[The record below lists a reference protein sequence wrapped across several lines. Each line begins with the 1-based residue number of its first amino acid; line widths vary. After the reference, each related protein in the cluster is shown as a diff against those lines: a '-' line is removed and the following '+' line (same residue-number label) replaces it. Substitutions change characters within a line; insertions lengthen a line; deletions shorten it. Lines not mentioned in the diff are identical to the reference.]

1 MSDTELLINQN
12 LNLLVKALNQ
22 KKVKEE
28 DTKYIEIILDLLNQ
42 ELLLPKSENLPKLQL
57 LKKLLSEMRFEKN
70 VPNFL
75 VSYQSILVLIQLPK
89 EYIKIAQKTMD
100 KFIKKLEQDNL
111 MHISDEEKITLWI
124 DHFILKNNS
133 YGFTT
138 RKIQKLD

>member
-57 LKKLLSEMRFEKN
+57 LKQLLSEMRFEKN